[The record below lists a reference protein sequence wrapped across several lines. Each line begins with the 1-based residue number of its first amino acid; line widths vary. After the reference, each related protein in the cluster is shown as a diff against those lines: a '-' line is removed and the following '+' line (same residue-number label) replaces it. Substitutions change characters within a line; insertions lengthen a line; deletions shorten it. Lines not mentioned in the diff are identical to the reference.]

1 MRNCFVLG
9 MCLLLSSYLLGQNLL
24 LETYG
29 GFNRTNYKDEERS
42 GNQDFYTYGARVAG
56 GLAHIQIGAELE
68 RSLTGAEFNLQEGN
82 RREIYRSDYAGAFL
96 RVKLSSLPA
105 HRFGLVLKA
114 GAGFYDTEVELQF
127 PDNPSLNIQGS
138 YPEKALGYHFG
149 IGISSPLYRTILWSL
164 TYQFNGLK
172 RESLD
177 LGGTPLPAYDANHH
191 SLQLGLSVNL
201 VFGEARRRADEWL
214 APRKKR

>member
-1 MRNCFVLG
+1 M
-9 MCLLLSSYLLGQNLL
+9 

-42 GNQDFYTYGARVAG
+42 SSQDFLTYGARLAG
-56 GLAHIQIGAELE
+56 GLPHVQLGAELE
-68 RSLTGAEFNLQEGN
+68 KSLTGAEFSLEEGS
-82 RREIYRSDYAGAFL
+82 RREIYRSDYVGAFL
-96 RVKLSSLPA
+96 RIKLSSLPA

-114 GAGFYDTEVELQF
+114 GAGFYDTSVELRF
-127 PDNPSLNIQGS
+127 PGNPALDIQGS
-138 YPEKALGYHFG
+138 YPDKALGYHFG
-149 IGISSPLYRTILWSL
+149 IGFSSPLYRTILWSL
-164 TYQFNGLK
+164 TYQFNGYK
-172 RESLD
+172 REALSL
-177 LGGTPLPAYDANHH
+177 GNQALPAYTANHH